1 MKYKA
6 QKKHLGESRRQL
18 RVWLEREKY
27 ERLKR
32 KTSDN
37 GVSIYRLVNDF
48 VDSYLGSP
56 DGHSLK

>member
-18 RVWLEREKY
+18 RVLLEREKY
-27 ERLKR
+27 ERLKTKVKR
-32 KTSDN
+32 D
-37 GVSIYRLVNDF
+37 GVSVYRIVNDF